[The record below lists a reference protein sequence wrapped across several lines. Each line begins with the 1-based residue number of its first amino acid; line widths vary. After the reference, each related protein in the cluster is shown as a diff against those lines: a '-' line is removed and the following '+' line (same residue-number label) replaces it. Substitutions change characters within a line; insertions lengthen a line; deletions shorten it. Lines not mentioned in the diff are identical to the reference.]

1 MYGPKVVKTN
11 IRPSDKPSPAARQAA
26 LALNG
31 LIEIGEDPAVLEAR
45 GMAVHQVVVMLL
57 TTAGKFHEGEASLEE
72 IMGALLAAAAWIAH
86 HHDAVFVGLEGPPAP
101 H

>member
-1 MYGPKVVKTN
+1 MHGPRVVKTN

-26 LALNG
+26 LALNA
-31 LIEIGEDPAVLEAR
+31 LLEIGEDPAVLEAR

-72 IMGALLAAAAWIAH
+72 ILGALMAGAAWIAH
-86 HHDAVFVGLEGPPAP
+86 HHAYP

>member
-1 MYGPKVVKTN
+1 MHGPRVVKTN
-11 IRPSDKPSPAARQAA
+11 IRPSDTLSPAARQAA
-26 LALNG
+26 LALNA
-31 LIEIGEDPAVLEAR
+31 LLEIGEDPAVLEAR

>member
-1 MYGPKVVKTN
+1 MHGPRVVKTN

-72 IMGALLAAAAWIAH
+72 IMGAVLAAAAWIAH

>member
-1 MYGPKVVKTN
+1 MHGPQVVKTTVK
-11 IRPSDKPSPAARQAA
+11 PSTAVSPAARQAA

-45 GMAVHQVVVMLL
+45 ALSVHQVVAMLL
-57 TTAGKFHEGEASLEE
+57 ATAGKFHEGEASLEE
-72 IMGALLAAAAWIAH
+72 ILGALTAGAAWIAH
-86 HHDAVFVGLEGPPAP
+86 HHAYP

>member
-1 MYGPKVVKTN
+1 MYGPQVVKTAVK
-11 IRPSDKPSPAARQAA
+11 PSTAVSPAARQAA

-72 IMGALLAAAAWIAH
+72 ILGALTAGAAWIAH
-86 HHDAVFVGLEGPPAP
+86 HHAYP

>member
-1 MYGPKVVKTN
+1 MYGPQVVKTAVK
-11 IRPSDKPSPAARQAA
+11 PSTAVSPAARQAA

-45 GMAVHQVVVMLL
+45 ALSVPQVVAMLL

-72 IMGALLAAAAWIAH
+72 ILGALTAGAAWIAH
-86 HHDAVFVGLEGPPAP
+86 HHAYP

>member
-1 MYGPKVVKTN
+1 MHGPRVVKTN

-45 GMAVHQVVVMLL
+45 ALSVPQVVAMLL

-72 IMGALLAAAAWIAH
+72 ILGALTAGAAWIAH
-86 HHDAVFVGLEGPPAP
+86 HHAYP

>member
-1 MYGPKVVKTN
+1 MYGPQVVKTAVK
-11 IRPSDKPSPAARQAA
+11 PSTAVSPAARQAA

-45 GMAVHQVVVMLL
+45 ALSVPQVVAMLL
-57 TTAGKFHEGEASLEE
+57 TTAGKFHECEASLGE
-72 IMGALLAAAAWIAH
+72 ILGALTAGAAWIAH
-86 HHDAVFVGLEGPPAP
+86 HHAYP